1 MPQPEPLQNLP
12 DPPPFLPTADLTC
25 PQSLGETGSAPIYY
39 GIPAVRFGGSMRWFT
54 SALEPGRCGLGG
66 CNTSPNPGL
75 LFNPVSF
82 LASSPKSHSH
92 PVMHWLQAR
101 RQIKLSEKWMYEP
114 TSSPSKMFLWL
125 YFIPSFMEKVHFVPP
140 HLQQWPHRA
149 FCWSYF
155 RVTVSLQQVFKIRAY
170 RGG

>member
-12 DPPPFLPTADLTC
+12 DPHAC
-25 PQSLGETGSAPIYY
+25 PQLLSPLSLGETGSAPIYY
-39 GIPAVRFGGSMRWFT
+39 GIPTVRFGGSMQWFT
-54 SALEPGRCGLGG
+54 SALQPGRCGFGWLQYLSQPWSALKPSKLS
-66 CNTSPNPGL
+66 CILPK
-75 LFNPVSF
+75 VSF
-82 LASSPKSHSH
+82 PPCPAL
-92 PVMHWLQAR
+92 MHWLQAW
-101 RQIKLSEKWMYEP
+101 RQIKLSEKWIYEP
-114 TSSPSKMFLWL
+114 TSLSKMFLWL

-155 RVTVSLQQVFKIRAY
+155 RVTVGLQQVFKIRAY

>member
-12 DPPPFLPTADLTC
+12 DPHAC
-25 PQSLGETGSAPIYY
+25 PQLIRHVPSPLERQGLLQSIMGFQQFVLGDLCSDSLLPYNQD
-39 GIPAVRFGGSMRWFT
+39 AVD
-54 SALEPGRCGLGG
+54 LGD
-66 CNTSPNPGL
+66 CNTSPNPRL

-92 PVMHWLQAR
+92 PVMHWLQAW

-114 TSSPSKMFLWL
+114 TSSLSKMFLWL